1 MPRLCVWQSQ
11 KLALACNL
19 AQLGKDFHAHAGE
32 TNWLSCAGKVGFTG
46 IVPL

>member
-1 MPRLCVWQSQ
+1 MRLAVSKTGFGLQSRH
-11 KLALACNL
+11 L

-32 TNWLSCAGKVGFTG
+32 TNWLSCTGKVGFAG